1 MSELR
6 NQQIRFQGGT
16 AVITGAASGI
26 GTGLARK
33 AAQLGMNL
41 VLADIDAGQL
51 EAFASTLEAN
61 VVSVPTDVCDPAAL
75 EVLAERAWEA
85 FGGVDLLFNN
95 AGIMA
100 TGFSWQ
106 IEPARFERSFAVN
119 VSGVLNGIRAFVP
132 RMLAAGKPAHI
143 VNTASVGGFLPS
155 PLMAPYSA
163 SKFAVV
169 ALTESLHYELQ
180 LLKAPIRV
188 SLLAPGPVKSAIFSD
203 PFGDAGDNPMVQQ
216 FVATLRDMLEQHGI
230 TPDEFAERT
239 FAGIREG
246 KYWLLT
252 HPEVLDAPLKQRT
265 ETILARRNPVL
276 PSY

>member
-1 MSELR
+1 MNE
-6 NQQIRFQGGT
+6 QIRLQGGT

-33 AAQLGMNL
+33 ASQLGMNL

-51 EAFASTLEAN
+51 EAFAATLEAN

-75 EVLAERAWEA
+75 EALAEHAWEA

-119 VSGVLNGIRAFVP
+119 VNGVLNGIRAFVP

-265 ETILARRNPVL
+265 ESILARRNPVL